1 MIYLTPDNQPAPQK
15 PTQSTA
21 QTITIAAVALLI
33 AGWIGYQMGGGDQ
46 IHARGVESHTLD
58 QVAVLNNGTTITI
71 DDIREEQE
79 LTARN
84 TTLTVTYQAGDNG
97 HHPTGIQPT
106 LTGNGETHYPDTGI
120 FITTSKGLDEPLA
133 PKVEKT
139 IKIGYNVP
147 IQTLANAQLHIDG
160 QLFVGNFNERIN
172 NGR

>member
-1 MIYLTPDNQPAPQK
+1 MIYRTPNDQPAPQK
-15 PTQSTA
+15 PARTTT
-21 QTITIAAVALLI
+21 QTIAIAAVALLI

-46 IHARGVESHTLD
+46 IHARGTKAHTLNQAAMLD
-58 QVAVLNNGTTITI
+58 NGTTITI

-84 TTLTVTYQAGDNG
+84 TVLTITYRAGRNG
-97 HHPTGIQPT
+97 HHPTGIQPS

-120 FITTSKGLDEPLA
+120 FITTNKGLDEPLA
-133 PKVEKT
+133 PGVEKT

-147 IQTLANAQLHIDG
+147 IQTLTNAQLHIDG

-172 NGR
+172 DGR

>member
-1 MIYLTPDNQPAPQK
+1 MIYRTPNDQPPAQK
-15 PTQSTA
+15 PAWITKQSVA
-21 QTITIAAVALLI
+21 IAAVALLI

-46 IHARGVESHTLD
+46 IHARGTESHALD
-58 QVAVLNNGTTITI
+58 QTAMLDNGTTITI

-79 LTARN
+79 ITARN
-84 TTLTVTYQAGDNG
+84 TILTITYRAGGTG
-97 HHPTGIQPT
+97 HHPTGIQPS
-106 LTGNGETHYPDTGI
+106 LTGNGETHYPETGI

-133 PKVEKT
+133 PGVEKT

-147 IQTLANAQLHIDG
+147 IQTLTNAQLHIDG